1 MASYSASAP
10 TAPPAKAVLATTTDY
25 DAPIASAALTPNDGS
40 YHNVDAIRP
49 GADALISAMTSNHG
63 FPPGLARVVVN
74 DVIFNFPERIW
85 VVDNSGSMAKG
96 DGHRIKTV
104 GNNTKILECTRWQEL
119 RDTVK
124 VHSALAGELLA
135 PTDFRL
141 LNAPGSG
148 AQQYVVCGTGGNSG
162 EAEIM
167 AAMATSPTRGTP
179 LTRHINEIREIVAG
193 KADSL
198 RAEGKQVVVVLA
210 TDGVPSNDQGYM
222 NAQSKKEFQRALQTL
237 QGLPIHLVVRLC
249 TDEDE
254 VGDYWNELDT
264 QVELP
269 LDVLDDF
276 VGEATEIYQFNPW
289 LVYGLPL
296 HRAREF
302 GVKHKL
308 FDLLDERPL
317 LASEMYEFILL
328 LLGLSEDD
336 LPDPAVDT
344 KAFGS
349 ALDRFLRVLPRTY
362 NPVAKTTTPWLD
374 KRKVMAKMKGGGGC
388 VIA

>member
-1 MASYSASAP
+1 MSVEVRVEERVEVRADVSVEVWVRLRLRVQAGARAGAVP
-10 TAPPAKAVLATTTDY
+10 TAPIALTVTTNI
-25 DAPIASAALTPNDGS
+25 IAS
-40 YHNVDAIRP
+40 
-49 GADALISAMTSNHG
+49 
-63 FPPGLARVVVN
+63 VV
-74 DVIFNFPERIW
+74 
-85 VVDNSGSMAKG
+85 
-96 DGHRIKTV
+96 
-104 GNNTKILECTRWQEL
+104 
-119 RDTVK
+119 
-124 VHSALAGELLA
+124 
-135 PTDFRL
+135 
-141 LNAPGSG
+141 
-148 AQQYVVCGTGGNSG
+148 
-162 EAEIM
+162 
-167 AAMATSPTRGTP
+167 SP
-179 LTRHINEIREIVAG
+179 VAG

>member
-1 MASYSASAP
+1 MSVEVRVEERVEVRAEVSVEVWVRLRLRVQARARAGAVP
-10 TAPPAKAVLATTTDY
+10 TAPIALTVTTNI
-25 DAPIASAALTPNDGS
+25 IAS
-40 YHNVDAIRP
+40 
-49 GADALISAMTSNHG
+49 
-63 FPPGLARVVVN
+63 VV
-74 DVIFNFPERIW
+74 
-85 VVDNSGSMAKG
+85 S
-96 DGHRIKTV
+96 T
-104 GNNTKILECTRWQEL
+104 
-119 RDTVK
+119 
-124 VHSALAGELLA
+124 
-135 PTDFRL
+135 
-141 LNAPGSG
+141 
-148 AQQYVVCGTGGNSG
+148 
-162 EAEIM
+162 
-167 AAMATSPTRGTP
+167 
-179 LTRHINEIREIVAG
+179 VAG

-210 TDGVPSNDQGYM
+210 TDGVPSNDSGYM
-222 NAQSKKEFQRALQTL
+222 NAQSKKDFQRALQTL

-289 LVYGLPL
+289 LAYGLPL

-317 LASEMYEFILL
+317 LASEVYEFILL

-336 LPDPAVDT
+336 LPDPAIDT